1 MCLRI
6 LERLKSLSNWINKGF
21 RIWYLKKNIKEN
33 EIKIEGIFL
42 VFVILFFDRSSSN
55 PKSPGSVEKNEKF
68 EIKQYSNLE

>member
-1 MCLRI
+1 
-6 LERLKSLSNWINKGF
+6 
-21 RIWYLKKNIKEN
+21 LKKNIKEN